1 MNKNIYKLTPDVV
14 VVICDYSIRE
24 KLAKLL
30 GETGLPVYF
39 MLHGHGSASSELLE
53 YLCIG
58 EPKKYISKGITE
70 ISNVTK
76 IYSLLNEELSIS
88 KKGRGIA
95 FTIPVSSMN
104 GLLYKVCTGQT
115 NTEGGETQMQ
125 SDMEMIMT
133 VVNKGEFATVMEAAK
148 AAGATGGTMIHGR
161 GLGGSE
167 AEKFL
172 GITINPEKDI
182 VLILVPTAQKHTIMK
197 AINEAL
203 TIGKAG
209 NGICFALPV
218 SSAFGLAPAK

>member
-14 VVICDYSIRE
+14 VVICAYSIRE

-30 GETGLPVYF
+30 GEAQLPVYF

-53 YLCIG
+53 YLGIG
-58 EPKKYISKGITE
+58 EPKKSIAIGITGR
-70 ISNVTK
+70 SNVNK
-76 IYSLLNEELSIS
+76 IYSLLNEEICIS

-95 FTIPVSSMN
+95 FTIPISSMN
-104 GLLYKVCTGQT
+104 GLLYKVCTGQ
-115 NTEGGETQMQ
+115 NQNEGGEAQVQ
-125 SDMEMIMT
+125 CDMEMIMT
-133 VVNKGEFATVMEAAK
+133 VVNKGEFDTVMEAAK
-148 AAGATGGTMIHGR
+148 AAGATGGTMLHGR

-182 VLILVPTAQKHTIMK
+182 VMILVPSPQKHTVMK